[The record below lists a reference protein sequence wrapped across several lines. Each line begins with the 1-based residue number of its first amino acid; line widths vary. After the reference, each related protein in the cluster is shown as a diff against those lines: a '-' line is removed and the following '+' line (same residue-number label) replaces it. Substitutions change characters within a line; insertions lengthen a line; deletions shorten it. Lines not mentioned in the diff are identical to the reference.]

1 MEGVPEES
9 PEAFLLKYLRERNP
23 NTLVV
28 LELSTRWQ
36 SWVDANFC
44 FLLKISIE
52 FTLWQ
57 EKIKN
62 HDLCVTV
69 IFCTLLSMDE
79 FYFPKLP
86 SSLKKCIFIYF
97 KILVCKADTL
107 AT

>member
-1 MEGVPEES
+1 MEEVPEES
-9 PEAFLLKYLRERNP
+9 LEAFLLKYLRDRNP

-44 FLLKISIE
+44 FLLKISIG

-79 FYFPKLP
+79 FYFSKLP
-86 SSLKKCIFIYF
+86 SSLKKIYLFILKY
-97 KILVCKADTL
+97 
-107 AT
+107 

>member
-9 PEAFLLKYLRERNP
+9 PEAFLLKYLRDRNP
-23 NTLVV
+23 NMLVV

-44 FLLKISIE
+44 FFLMKISIE

-69 IFCTLLSMDE
+69 IFCTLLSRDE

-86 SSLKKCIFIYF
+86 SSLKKIIYLF
-97 KILVCKADTL
+97 LNISL
-107 AT
+107 